1 MPDPSLSSLTDQL
14 WRLTD
19 QGKEPHI
26 YAILDAARD
35 EQIYPAI
42 LDSDNEYICLYR
54 GDQAIDLADVA
65 PYLVKLVRGDAFT
78 NWLLTHGWGKSWG
91 IFLASDAPFN
101 ELRQH
106 FRTFLMIYDDKG
118 KPLYFR
124 YYDPRV
130 LRVYLPT
137 CNESELEK
145 VFGDVSH
152 FIIEDD
158 GGNAMI
164 RYARLM
170 GQLTENRVRLIA

>member
-1 MPDPSLSSLTDQL
+1 
-14 WRLTD
+14 
-19 QGKEPHI
+19 
-26 YAILDAARD
+26 
-35 EQIYPAI
+35 
-42 LDSDNEYICLYR
+42 
-54 GDQAIDLADVA
+54 
-65 PYLVKLVRGDAFT
+65 
-78 NWLLTHGWGKSWG
+78 
-91 IFLASDAPFN
+91 
-101 ELRQH
+101 
-106 FRTFLMIYDDKG
+106 MIYDDKG